1 MERDEDEANITAKPT
16 IRSKS
21 SNNKLIKILTLQIFD
36 ADRLCNKPESVVF
49 YTGFSSKSSKTFS
62 NSLLE

>member
-1 MERDEDEANITAKPT
+1 MERDEDEANITEKPT

-36 ADRLCNKPESVVF
+36 AGRLSNKPESVVF
-49 YTGFSSKSSKTFS
+49 YTGF
-62 NSLLE
+62 